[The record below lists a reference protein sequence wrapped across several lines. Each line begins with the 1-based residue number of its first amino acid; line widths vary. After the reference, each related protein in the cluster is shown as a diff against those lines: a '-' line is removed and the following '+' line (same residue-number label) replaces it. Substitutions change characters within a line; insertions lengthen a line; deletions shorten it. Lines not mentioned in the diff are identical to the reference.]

1 MTLDELFARF
11 KLLSDQKM
19 IAQHRKN
26 GLAENLFGVKMGDIR
41 ALAKK
46 IKTNHLLALSL
57 WETGNLDAR
66 LLACLVINPNELSLK
81 EMDELV
87 ESINLPWL
95 ADWFNSYV
103 LKEYPDK
110 EILREKWLDSDNK
123 WAARSAWSL
132 TAGRISRGAHG
143 LDLGKI
149 LSIIEEGMSVAA
161 PEKQW
166 TMNTALAQIGIN
178 FPEHR
183 KRALEIGERLGIYRD
198 YPVSK
203 GCTSPFAPLWINE
216 MVSRQK
222 RF

>member
-1 MTLDELFARF
+1 MIVEEIFAKF
-11 KLLSDQKM
+11 GQLSNEKM
-19 IAQHRKN
+19 IAQHAKN
-26 GLAENLFGVKMGDIR
+26 GVLDNLFGVKMGDIR
-41 ALAKK
+41 SIANK
-46 IKTNHLLALSL
+46 IKTDHDLALQL
-57 WETGNLDAR
+57 WQTGNLDAR
-66 LLACLVINPNELSLK
+66 LLACLIFNPKALSID
-81 EMDELV
+81 EMDDLV
-87 ESINLPWL
+87 KSINLPWL

-110 EILREKWLDSDNK
+110 EILREKWLDSANK

-132 TAGRISRGAHG
+132 TAGRVSRNSEG
-143 LDLGKI
+143 LNLAEI
-149 LSIIEEGMSVAA
+149 LSKIEVEMPAAA

-198 YPVSK
+198 FPVSK
-203 GCTSPFAPLWINE
+203 GCTSPFAPVWINE

-222 RF
+222 